1 MTDTITLIRSHE
13 APRFDIGGVEF
24 LAGAA
29 PSRASSQL
37 CTWTIVVAAGHD
49 SEQAH
54 TLDRDEVFT
63 VVDGS
68 IRLAEPGEILR
79 PGDTAVVPA
88 GTPIRL
94 SNPAPEPA
102 RVQVAITAGFSAVM
116 EDGTVVGTP
125 PWAQ

>member
-1 MTDTITLIRSHE
+1 MTHAITLIRSE
-13 APRFDIGGVEF
+13 DAPRFDIGGVEF

-37 CTWTIVVAAGHD
+37 CTWTILVAPGHD
-49 SEQAH
+49 SPQAH

-63 VVDGS
+63 VLEGT
-68 IRLAEPGEILR
+68 IRLAADGQLLD

-88 GTPIRL
+88 GEPIRL
-94 SNPAPEPA
+94 SNPSGHPA
-102 RVQVAITAGFSAVM
+102 RVQVAITAGFTAVM
-116 EDGTVVGTP
+116 DDGTVLGTP